1 MRILIIIFYTIL
13 GLIIFS
19 FTLIEKLE
27 YISATYKEK
36 IIENKKIIVVE
47 GETYFRYKDYLLV
60 TNILKPIKSFT
71 RVNFYGDI
79 EVYDFEKN
87 TVFIEKSNY
96 TSSQQSYLW
105 YFLTNNY
112 SDMGLAKSGYS
123 LKDTK
128 MEDNAL
134 VNYWIPKINNGI
146 KHILIAF
153 NKKQLPIY
161 QEIIS
166 SKNEVKGKIYFMN
179 YHQLS
184 SNVIIPTKIV
194 DIYFKSKKDSVISIK
209 EYSNFK
215 LNQQVNPE
223 YFNFKIPANAQLIS
237 K

>member
-1 MRILIIIFYTIL
+1 
-13 GLIIFS
+13 
-19 FTLIEKLE
+19 
-27 YISATYKEK
+27 
-36 IIENKKIIVVE
+36 
-47 GETYFRYKDYLLV
+47 
-60 TNILKPIKSFT
+60 
-71 RVNFYGDI
+71 
-79 EVYDFEKN
+79 
-87 TVFIEKSNY
+87 
-96 TSSQQSYLW
+96 
-105 YFLTNNY
+105 
-112 SDMGLAKSGYS
+112 MGLAKSGYS

-134 VNYWIPKINNGI
+134 VNYWIPKVNNGI

-153 NKKQLPIY
+153 NEKQLPIY

-166 SKNEVKGKIYFMN
+166 SKNEIKGKIYFMN

-215 LNQQVNPE
+215 LNQQVNLE